1 MDIEE
6 IALIFLWI
14 IFVLLVIAFFVYRD
28 SIREDRR
35 IFFIVIVVISLISII
50 TLSVLIYTDSIE
62 YLNI

>member
-6 IALIFLWI
+6 IALIILWI

-28 SIREDRR
+28 AIKENRR
-35 IFFIVIVVISLISII
+35 IFFIVIVIISLVSII
-50 TLSVLIYTDSIE
+50 TLSALIYTDSIE